1 MKRLLLIAALAAGA
15 VSCVEGNRAVQIL
28 QANVLGADCSAGE
41 SQLNGTLNYDISNAY
56 LASFTIFSPVLE
68 QDTNR
73 LDFFG
78 NEIVLNYE
86 ARLRDPALPTPTFTE
101 EAIPVHLVVAAG
113 ETDSTVVV
121 NLIGDKARA
130 KLEGTVPTAPEV
142 MTLLVSMKIKGEMS
156 SGSSVETNEVTFP
169 ISISRRGG
177 ACAAGKVTTPKE
189 DGPCANP
196 GQDGRGFT
204 CEDPPAP

>member
-28 QANVLGADCSAGE
+28 QANQMGADCAAGDAL
-41 SQLNGTLNYDISNAY
+41 LNGTLNYDISNVY
-56 LASFTIFSPVLE
+56 LANFTIFSPVQA
-68 QDTNR
+68 QDDNR

-78 NEIVLNYE
+78 KEIVLNYE
-86 ARLRDPALPTPTFTE
+86 SRTPSVSFSE

-113 ETDSTVVV
+113 ETDSSVVI

-130 KLEGTVPTAPEV
+130 KLEGAVPSAPDA
-142 MTLLVSMKIKGEMS
+142 MTLLVSLRIRGELS
-156 SGSSVETNEVTFP
+156 SGNAVETNEVTFP
-169 ISISRRGG
+169 ITISRAGSL
-177 ACAAGKVTTPKE
+177 CAAGKVLTPE

-196 GQDGRGFT
+196 GQNGQKYT